1 MFVCYLAIKTID
13 KKIRAKNVFASIW
26 VFFSFCFWSGCAL
39 CRLYLGQFIKT
50 DSFDYMNRV
59 VVLDIFFSAVL
70 RWWNRP
76 IVFFSFG
83 CCSHS
88 FVIKLSVVETT
99 GTSTNVWHRD
109 VVSITTSSKINCECF
124 SFTFGWNSFTYSCP
138 FFRLILRISR
148 FNSSSFHSMR
158 MVHTDIIRQ
167 MHKCDQQQHHRFY
180 EAGGCVWVYLCDEI
194 LRFAQTYLIDTN
206 NIYKYGFYEL
216 QMLLLYAEAFF
227 CLMNVLA
234 KFWWIGTH
242 SLHAQYHGMS
252 HMVTCFD

>member
-1 MFVCYLAIKTID
+1 MFSLRYEFFFLS
-13 KKIRAKNVFASIW
+13 ASGR
-26 VFFSFCFWSGCAL
+26 VAL
-39 CRLYLGQFIKT
+39 CVACTSGSSLKPIHLIIWIALSSSIYFFRRFFAGGTGQLFFLFWLLLAFICDKIECGRN
-50 DSFDYMNRV
+50 DGYEYE
-59 VVLDIFFSAVL
+59 
-70 RWWNRP
+70 
-76 IVFFSFG
+76 
-83 CCSHS
+83 C
-88 FVIKLSVVETT
+88 
-99 GTSTNVWHRD
+99 TNVWHRD

-227 CLMNVLA
+227 V
-234 KFWWIGTH
+234 WW
-242 SLHAQYHGMS
+242 M
-252 HMVTCFD
+252 F